1 MQRGTEKREGY
12 PQDRDSRR
20 EERPQRDPSQNRY
33 SVLDCLSK
41 KDVGKSVTMTLI
53 NGRTESGILKDIG
66 MFDIK
71 LELPNRK
78 ELILFKHALVSVSIL

>member
-1 MQRGTEKREGY
+1 MQGTERKESY
-12 PQDRDSRR
+12 PQIGNARKPDDR
-20 EERPQRDPSQNRY
+20 QRDPSQNRY
-33 SVLDCLSK
+33 SVLDCFSK

-53 NGRTESGILKDIG
+53 NGRVESGILKDIG

-71 LELPNRK
+71 LELSNKK